1 MDPACLTRIR
11 LSLPQLTR
19 VERQVADYVL
29 AYPARVT
36 GMSVGE
42 LSAAIGAAPS
52 GIIRFCKKAG
62 YNGFTQLKISLAGHP
77 EPTENVLLPTV
88 GPEDDTRTV
97 FRKVFQT
104 SIKTLEDTLALMD
117 LELIEQ
123 AVDMLHGA
131 EKIEL
136 YGVGTSATIA
146 MDSYYRLMR
155 IGYPAFYA
163 TDSQVM
169 RISAASLKP
178 GQVAVGISHSG
189 RAAETVDALKAARA
203 SGARTIAI
211 TSNQGSPICRYADLV
226 LCISSDETRFSIEA
240 ISARIA
246 HIAVLDAICVALSA
260 KNYDRSIERVGIMNR
275 LFDDLRRIP

>member
-1 MDPACLTRIR
+1 MDPASLTRIR
-11 LSLPQLTR
+11 LALPSLTH
-19 VERQVADYVL
+19 VERKVAGFVL
-29 AYPARVT
+29 DHPSLVT
-36 GMSVGE
+36 GMSVSE
-42 LSAAIGAAPS
+42 LSFAVGVAPS
-52 GIIRFCKKAG
+52 GIIRFCKKTG
-62 YNGFTQLKISLAGHP
+62 YEGFTHLKISLAGLP
-77 EPTENVLLPTV
+77 EPADNFLLPVV
-88 GPEDDTRTV
+88 GPEDDTGTV

-117 LELIEQ
+117 LALIEQ

-146 MDSYYRLMR
+146 MDAYYRLMR

-169 RISAASLKP
+169 RIAAASLKP

-189 RAAETVDALKAARA
+189 RAAETIDALNAARS
-203 SGARTIAI
+203 SGAWTIAI
-211 TSNQGSPICRYADLV
+211 TSNQNSPLCRYADLV
-226 LCISSDETRFSIEA
+226 LCINSDETRFSIEA

-246 HIAVLDAICVALSA
+246 HIAVLDAICVALSV
-260 KNYDRSIERVGIMNR
+260 KNYDRSIERVSIMNR